1 MFDSERMAE
10 TGKKKKGKEIKK
22 EEKIVLLGKGEKKD
36 HKMDK
41 IEKNASEKYEEMDR
55 SSAGVPG

>member
-1 MFDSERMAE
+1 MAE

-22 EEKIVLLGKGEKKD
+22 EEKIAISGKGEKKD

-41 IEKNASEKYEEMDR
+41 IEKNASEKYEEKDR
-55 SSAGVPG
+55 SSAGIPG